1 MSTSMTHQKEAITS
15 GYWPLYRYDPR
26 AAHDGSKPFH
36 LDSRKPTTAF
46 KEFALKEGRYA
57 MLARANPTQAEMLL
71 ELAQKDINDRWHF
84 YEQMAGIERT
94 ISPMEEAAR

>member
-1 MSTSMTHQKEAITS
+1 
-15 GYWPLYRYDPR
+15 
-26 AAHDGSKPFH
+26 
-36 LDSRKPTTAF
+36 
-46 KEFALKEGRYA
+46 
-57 MLARANPTQAEMLL
+57 MLVRANPAQAERLL